1 MIATPLGSVLT
12 FIFNFTHNYALSII
26 ILTILIKVVL
36 FPLSIKQISSTK
48 KMGEVQP
55 KIKQLQEKY
64 KNNKEQLN
72 IKTME
77 LYKEHKINPL
87 SGCLP
92 MLIQLPILFGLFA
105 VLRDPT
111 TYVFAGSAE
120 LSTAALSK
128 GFLWVKD
135 LSMPDLMSNVWPAGP
150 SFFIGLPGI
159 LPIFSSISTYVQM
172 STMSTTQN
180 STTKT
185 MAYTMPLMILWFGKT
200 FTAGLMIYWTVSNLF
215 QMAQQYFTN
224 KVYKVQS

>member
-1 MIATPLGSVLT
+1 MISTPLGSLLS

-36 FPLSIKQISSTK
+36 FPLSITQIKSTK
-48 KMGEVQP
+48 KMGVIQP
-55 KIKQLQEKY
+55 KIKELQAKY
-64 KNNKEQLN
+64 KNDKEQLN

-77 LYKEHKINPL
+77 LYKENKINPL

-111 TYVFAGSAE
+111 THVFNGSVE
-120 LSTAALSK
+120 LSAAALGQ

-135 LSMPDLMSNVWPAGP
+135 LSMPDLISNVWPAGP
-150 SFFIGLPGI
+150 SFLIGLPGI
-159 LPIFSSISTYVQM
+159 LPILSSISTYIQM

-215 QMAQQYFTN
+215 QMVQQYFTN
-224 KVYKVQS
+224 KVYKV